1 MININGDE
9 LPDHIS
15 YSSLTD
21 YLACGY
27 MYYLSRV
34 KQVKEIPAWWLF
46 GGVAVHKASE
56 LYDLDIWKKDNDK

>member
-1 MININGDE
+1 MININGEE

-21 YLACGY
+21 YLSCGY

-34 KQVKEIPAWWLF
+34 RQVKEIPAWWLF
-46 GGVAVHKASE
+46 GGIAVHRASE
-56 LYDLDIWKKDNDK
+56 SFDLDMWKMDNDK